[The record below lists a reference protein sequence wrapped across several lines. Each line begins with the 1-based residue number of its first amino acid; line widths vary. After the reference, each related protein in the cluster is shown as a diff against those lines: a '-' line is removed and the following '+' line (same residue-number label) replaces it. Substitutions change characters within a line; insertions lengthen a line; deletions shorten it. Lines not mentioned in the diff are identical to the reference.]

1 MQIKENKPPSIDL
14 THILKESLNC
24 EGSRACLFNLIVYTH
39 EARRTAYFIAM
50 IKMIRKQFPCR
61 IIFIT
66 ANTSAKNDEF
76 KVSTSLEENS
86 EKSGGLCDQIFIE
99 ASGQYIQRIY
109 FVLFPLF
116 VPDLP
121 IYLLWGEDPTKDY
134 TILPHLENFATRL
147 IFDAEATE
155 DLQQFSRDMLNRMHS
170 SSFQIVDMNW
180 ARIEGWREVLAQI
193 FDSPERFDQ
202 LAKANSIEIFY
213 NNTPSELFI
222 HPDTQAVYLQAWLAS
237 RLKWQFLRV
246 EKEDESLIIHYQS
259 NTQPHSIRL
268 TPAIDSKFESEDI
281 LGIEVLGDKG
291 YECHMKR
298 IRSEQVKVQASN
310 QSQCELPFLLLMPTL
325 RSGRNFMQEIFFQ
338 KMSDHYESMLHLI
351 SLTRWN

>member
-1 MQIKENKPPSIDL
+1 MQTTANKPPPVEL
-14 THILKESLNC
+14 NRILKKALNC
-24 EGSRACLFNLIVYTH
+24 EGERACLFNLIVYTH
-39 EARRTAYFIAM
+39 EARRTAYFTEM
-50 IKMIRKQFPCR
+50 IKMIRTQFPCR

-66 ANTSAKNDEF
+66 ANTSAKNDDF
-76 KVSTSLEENS
+76 KVSSLSDENS
-86 EKSGGLCDQIFIE
+86 EKGIGACDQIFIE
-99 ASGQYIQRIY
+99 ASGQDIQRIY
-109 FVLFPLF
+109 FLLFPLF

-155 DLQQFSRDMLNRMHS
+155 DLQQFSRDMLNRMES

-202 LAKANSIEIFY
+202 LAKANHIEVFY
-213 NNTPSELFI
+213 NDTPSELFI

-237 RLKWQFLRV
+237 RLKWQFLSI
-246 EKEDESLIIHYQS
+246 EKEKSSLVIHYKS
-259 NTQPHSIRL
+259 ENKGHSIQL
-268 TPAIDSKFESEDI
+268 TPMVDAKFESEDI
-281 LGIEVLGDKG
+281 LTIEVMGDG

-298 IRSEQVKVQASN
+298 IRNEQVKVQASN
-310 QSQCELPFLLLMPTL
+310 QSECQLPFLLLMPTL

-338 KMSDHYESMLHLI
+338 KMSDHYASMLHLI

>member
-1 MQIKENKPPSIDL
+1 MQMMENESQPVAL
-14 THILKESLNC
+14 NQILKKALTC
-24 EGSRACLFNLIVYTH
+24 EGTRACLFNLIVYTH
-39 EARRTAYFIAM
+39 EARRTAYFTEM
-50 IKMIRKQFPCR
+50 VKMIRAQFPCR

-66 ANTSAKNDEF
+66 ANTSAKKDGF
-76 KVSTSLEENS
+76 KVTTLS
-86 EKSGGLCDQIFIE
+86 ESKPANDDGCDQIFIE
-99 ASGQYIQRIY
+99 ASGQDIQRIY
-109 FVLFPLF
+109 FLLFQLF

-147 IFDAEATE
+147 IFDGEATE
-155 DLQQFSRDMLNRMHS
+155 DLQQFSRDMLNRLDS
-170 SSFQIVDMNW
+170 SSFQIIDMNW

-193 FDSPERFDQ
+193 FDSSERLDQ
-202 LAKANSIEIFY
+202 LAQANSIEIFY

-237 RLKWQFLRV
+237 RLKWQLLKL
-246 EKEDESLIIHYQS
+246 EKQNESLIIHYKSS
-259 NTQPHSIRL
+259 NQEHSIRL
-268 TPAIDSKFESEDI
+268 TPMINPKFESEDI

-298 IRSEQVKVQASN
+298 IRTEQVKVQSSN
-310 QSQCELPFLLLMPTL
+310 QSECELPFLLLMPTL
-325 RSGRNFMQEIFFQ
+325 QSGRNFMQEIFFQ